1 MLVLSSH
8 GTREDEMHPTIT
20 SQIAAQ
26 RIAELHQQ
34 AVTQRLARQLRAAG
48 AAGPRNGRVRAGWVR
63 LGLRRSRP
71 AAA

>member
-1 MLVLSSH
+1 MHL
-8 GTREDEMHPTIT
+8 HPTIA

-34 AVTQRLARQLRAAG
+34 AARQRLVCELRAGVAESP
-48 AAGPRNGRVRAGWVR
+48 ANGRVRAGWVR

>member
-1 MLVLSSH
+1 
-8 GTREDEMHPTIT
+8 MHPTIT

-26 RIAELHQQ
+26 RIAQWHQQ
-34 AVTQRLARQLRAAG
+34 AARQRLVHQLRAAG
-48 AAGPRNGRVRAGWVR
+48 VASPRNGRVRAGWVR